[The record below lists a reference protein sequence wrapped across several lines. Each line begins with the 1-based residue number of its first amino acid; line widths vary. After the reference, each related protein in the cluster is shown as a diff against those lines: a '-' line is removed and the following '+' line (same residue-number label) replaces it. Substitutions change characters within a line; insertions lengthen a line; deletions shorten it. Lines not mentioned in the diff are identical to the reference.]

1 MEAILATDLNFGISK
16 DGTIPWKSKKD
27 MRFFFQ

>member
-1 MEAILATDLNFGISK
+1 MKAILATDINGGISK

-27 MRFFFQ
+27 NSQ